1 MMVELLH
8 SAGWL
13 QAPGAMLGEGAD
25 QTILTT
31 AGTDRT
37 PISGETL
44 HCHHHHH
51 HAQPQTLQSSLGW
64 SHYSYYRQTLRDI
77 TVSELLCDNI
87 YNNITTRYNTHILES
102 LFSTKYVIRT
112 FTRHLLSR
120 SG

>member
-1 MMVELLH
+1 MVELLH

-44 HCHHHHH
+44 HS
-51 HAQPQTLQSSLGW
+51 QPPPTLQSSLGLGR
-64 SHYSYYRQTLRDI
+64 SHYSYSI
-77 TVSELLCDNI
+77 TVS
-87 YNNITTRYNTHILES
+87 R
-102 LFSTKYVIRT
+102 YVIT
-112 FTRHLLSR
+112 AMI
-120 SG
+120 